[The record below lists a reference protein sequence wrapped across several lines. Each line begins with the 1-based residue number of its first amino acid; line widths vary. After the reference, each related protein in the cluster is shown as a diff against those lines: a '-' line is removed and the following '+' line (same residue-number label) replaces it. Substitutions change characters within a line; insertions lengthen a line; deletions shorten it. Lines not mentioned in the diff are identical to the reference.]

1 MAQKEKLSK
10 IVGSKNILDDP
21 DSLEEY
27 SKDMSFGE
35 PRRPSCIAKPGT
47 SDQVQ
52 KLVKLASEELIPLT
66 PVSSPGGPRFH
77 GDTIP
82 YPGGVVVDLSGI
94 DKVLRVDRRN
104 KTVHIEPG
112 VTFERLRSELR
123 KSGLKPFMP
132 LMPRRTKSVLT
143 SYLERDPILSP
154 RHHWDTLDPIYTVE
168 VIYGTGDVFR
178 TGSAAGPGTTD
189 ELIAAGASL
198 SAPMGPGPVD
208 YGRLIQGAQG
218 TMGIVTWAVCA
229 CGLLPTVQ
237 RQYFVTSAEMESL
250 IEFMYALLRR
260 RLGDE
265 LFLVNHFAL
274 ANAIADEPEDIKSI
288 AASLPPWI
296 AFLNIAGYEKFPE
309 ERVAYQEEDVTE
321 FAKQY
326 KCKLLHSVGGVSSA
340 ELFKRLEEPPKDVYW
355 KLKFK
360 GGCEDVFFL
369 TTLNKV
375 PEFVDYVYQ
384 TAASY
389 GYASTELGVYVQP
402 VVQGTSCHL
411 EFDLMYNPEDA
422 GEREKVEK
430 LYLHLSEGLANLGA
444 FYTRPYGVWSDI
456 AYRRDAETTTLLR
469 KIKKIFDP
477 NDILNPGKLCF

>member
-1 MAQKEKLSK
+1 MAQEEKLRN
-10 IVGSKNILDDP
+10 IVGSPNILDDP
-21 DSLEEY
+21 ESLEEY
-27 SKDMSFGE
+27 SKDMSFVE
-35 PRRPSCIAKPGT
+35 PRKPSYIAKPKS

-52 KLVKLASEELIPLT
+52 KMVKLASEELIPLT

-94 DKVLRVDRRN
+94 NRVLRVDRHN

-112 VTFERLRSELR
+112 VTFEQLRSELR

-132 LMPRRTKSVLT
+132 LMPRQTKSVLT
-143 SYLERDPILSP
+143 SYLERNPILSP
-154 RHHWDTLDPIYTVE
+154 RHHWDTLDPLYTTE
-168 VIYGTGDVFR
+168 VIFGTGDAFR
-178 TGSAAGPGTTD
+178 TGSAAGPGPTD
-189 ELIAAGASL
+189 ELLAAGASL
-198 SAPMGPGPVD
+198 SAPMGPGPTD

-229 CGLLPTVQ
+229 CCLLPTIQ
-237 RQYFVTSAEMESL
+237 HPYFVTSAEMESL

-260 RLGDE
+260 RHGDE
-265 LFLVNHFAL
+265 LFLVNSFAL
-274 ANAIADEPEDIKSI
+274 ANAIADKPEDIKSV
-288 AASLPPWI
+288 AADLPPWI
-296 AFLNIAGYEKFPE
+296 VFLNIAGYEKFPE
-309 ERVAYQEEDVTE
+309 ERVAYQEEDASE

-326 KCKLLHSVGGVSSA
+326 KCKLLHSVDGVSSSA
-340 ELFKRLEEPPKDVYW
+340 LLKRLEETPKDVYW

-375 PEFVDYVYQ
+375 PEFVDYVYK
-384 TAASY
+384 TAVAY
-389 GYASTELGVYVQP
+389 GYASTELGVYAQP
-402 VVQGTSCHL
+402 IVQGTSCHL
-411 EFDLMYNPEDA
+411 EFDLMYNPEDVK
-422 GEREKVEK
+422 EREKVKK

-456 AYRRDAETTTLLR
+456 AYRRDAETTALLR

-477 NDILNPGKLCF
+477 NDILNPGRLCF